1 MLRAF
6 FTVKIK
12 KGVCFEVIWQ
22 KLGLI
27 LTECLVMSPHTFV
40 SSLSI
45 LKNFFMTKSNQEK
58 LNRTDELS
66 IEQIR
71 NNGVCLIDQADQN
84 MSTRTINV
92 VKIYQRIH

>member
-1 MLRAF
+1 
-6 FTVKIK
+6 
-12 KGVCFEVIWQ
+12 
-22 KLGLI
+22 
-27 LTECLVMSPHTFV
+27 
-40 SSLSI
+40 
-45 LKNFFMTKSNQEK
+45 MTKSNQEK
-58 LNRTDELS
+58 LNRTDALS